1 VESLASALLV
11 GAVVGFRHASD
22 ADHVVAVGAIASRER
37 SLGAALVVGASWGVG
52 HALTLLLVGGA
63 LLAFGVDVPPRLGLA
78 LELSV
83 AVMLIL
89 LGFANLTGLRG
100 RWPSGSA
107 ATTAVSHAEL
117 EAPSSRRL
125 LRSLGVGVVHGLAG
139 SAAVALLGIA
149 AVSRP
154 GFALVY
160 LLLFGV
166 GTLFGMLL
174 LTLAMAAPVAFAS
187 RRFEELGQRLTR
199 VAGAVSVGFGAF
211 LFYEIGFV
219 DGLFR

>member
-1 VESLASALLV
+1 MDSLASALLV

-37 SLGAALVVGASWGVG
+37 SLGAALRVGASWGVG

-63 LLAFGVDVPPRLGLA
+63 LLAFGVAVPPRVGLA

-83 AVMLIL
+83 AMMLIL
-89 LGFANLTGLRG
+89 LGCVNLVGWRRQVEAG
-100 RWPSGSA
+100 A
-107 ATTAVSHAEL
+107 APNPVARARSD
-117 EAPSSRRL
+117 APPSRRL

-139 SAAVALLGIA
+139 SAAVALLGVA

-154 GFALVY
+154 GLALVY

-174 LTLAMAAPVAFAS
+174 LTLAMAAPVALAS
-187 RRFEELGQRLTR
+187 RRFDELGQRLTR
-199 VAGAVSVGFGAF
+199 VAGGVSVAFGAF

-219 DGLFR
+219 EGLFR

>member
-1 VESLASALLV
+1 MESLASALLV

-37 SLGAALVVGASWGVG
+37 SLGAALIVGASWGVG
-52 HALTLLLVGGA
+52 HAITLLLVGGA
-63 LLAFGVDVPPRLGLA
+63 LLAFGVEVPPRLGLA

-89 LGFANLTGLRG
+89 LGFANLTGFRG
-100 RWPSGSA
+100 GFSSGSPA
-107 ATTAVSHAEL
+107 ASAVSRAIS
-117 EAPSSRRL
+117 EAPSSSRL

-154 GFALVY
+154 SLALVY

-174 LTLAMAAPVAFAS
+174 LTLAMAAPVALAS

-199 VAGAVSVGFGAF
+199 VAGGVSVAFGAF

-219 DGLFR
+219 DGLFY

>member
-1 VESLASALLV
+1 M
-11 GAVVGFRHASD
+11 
-22 ADHVVAVGAIASRER
+22 AVGAIASRER

-100 RWPSGSA
+100 RFSSRSTATA
-107 ATTAVSHAEL
+107 AFSHAL
-117 EAPSSRRL
+117 VEAPSSRRL

-149 AVSRP
+149 AVSQP
-154 GFALVY
+154 GLALVY

-187 RRFEELGQRLTR
+187 QRFEELGQRLTR
-199 VAGAVSVGFGAF
+199 VAGAVSVAFGAF

>member
-1 VESLASALLV
+1 MDSLASALLV

-37 SLGAALVVGASWGVG
+37 SLGAALRVGASWGVG

-63 LLAFGVDVPPRLGLA
+63 LLAFGVVVPPRVGLA

-89 LGFANLTGLRG
+89 LGCVNLVGVRRDADAG
-100 RWPSGSA
+100 AAPNVAARVGSDAPPSR
-107 ATTAVSHAEL
+107 
-117 EAPSSRRL
+117 PL

-139 SAAVALLGIA
+139 SAAVALLGVA

-174 LTLAMAAPVAFAS
+174 LTLAMAAPVALAS
-187 RRFEELGQRLTR
+187 RRFEEIGQRLTR
-199 VAGAVSVGFGAF
+199 AAGGVSVAFGAF

-219 DGLFR
+219 EGLFR